1 MSLRIAV
8 ASDHAGFSLKS
19 RVCDYLEERAGVTL
33 VDLGPVSAERCDY
46 PDYAAACA
54 RHLQTGEADLGVL
67 ICGSGIGISIAA
79 NRFRG
84 IRAALVQSPLM
95 AQLAREHNDAN
106 ILCLGSRLVGD
117 LVAFESIE
125 AFIETEFAGGRHAGR
140 VAKIELEE

>member
-1 MSLRIAV
+1 
-8 ASDHAGFSLKS
+8 
-19 RVCDYLEERAGVTL
+19 
-33 VDLGPVSAERCDY
+33 
-46 PDYAAACA
+46 
-54 RHLQTGEADLGVL
+54 
-67 ICGSGIGISIAA
+67 
-79 NRFRG
+79 
-84 IRAALVQSPLM
+84 M

>member
-19 RVCDYLEERAGVTL
+19 RVCAYLSERAGVTL
-33 VDLGPVSAERCDY
+33 VDLGPSSAERCDY
-46 PDYAAACA
+46 PDYAASCA
-54 RHLQTGEADLGVL
+54 IHLQSGQAELGIL

-79 NRFRG
+79 NRYRG

-125 AFIETEFAGGRHAGR
+125 SFIKTEFAGGRHADR

>member
-8 ASDHAGFSLKS
+8 ASDHAGFGLKS
-19 RVCDYLEERAGVTL
+19 RVCAYLKDRAGVTL
-33 VDLGPVSAERCDY
+33 VDLGPASAERCDY

-54 RHLQTGEADLGVL
+54 RHLQSGQADLGVL